1 MSDKSYEA
9 IVIGG
14 GPGGYVAAIRLAQLG
29 IKTLCVEKEEMG
41 GICLNWGCIPS
52 KALIAATNLV
62 QKIQT
67 ASDMGIT
74 VSDVSVDVAKMQ
86 AWKDGIVKKLTGGI
100 TSLVKGN
107 GADIVIGDA
116 ALTGPREVQ
125 VVTATG
131 ETLTF
136 DASKAIVIAT
146 GTQVIRIPGFEP
158 DGETIITAREAVS
171 LQSAPKSMC
180 IIGGGVIG
188 LELGMVYMKLGTK
201 VTVVELTN
209 QLLPGVDLDMVK
221 VVQKHL
227 KKGGVD
233 VRLETKAV
241 ACEKT
246 AGGVRVTVEG
256 GGKKETIEADIL
268 LVAVGF
274 KPNTAGLGLD
284 AVGVALDPRGHVIVD
299 QQLRTNVDGIY
310 AIGDVKGG
318 PYLAHKASAEA
329 EICAEVIAG
338 HNRATDWRSIPAAI
352 FTEPEIATAGM
363 SETQAIAAGRNI
375 KIGKFPFAASGRA
388 MAVRETDGF
397 IKTIVDAD
405 TNQVLGVGIVGPEAS
420 DLISEAALAIEM
432 DAFAE
437 DVALTVHPHP
447 TLGEGMMESFKHAI
461 GEAVHVM
468 NKK

>member
-1 MSDKSYEA
+1 MPDKSYEA

-52 KALIAATNLV
+52 KALIAAASLV
-62 QKIQT
+62 QKIQS

-74 VSDVSVDVAKMQ
+74 VSDLSVDVAKMQ
-86 AWKDGIVKKLTGGI
+86 VWKDGIVKKLTSGI
-100 TSLVKGN
+100 SSLVKGN
-107 GADIVIGDA
+107 GADIVIGEA
-116 ALTGPREVQ
+116 TLTGPRSVK
-125 VVTATG
+125 VVTAAG
-131 ETLTF
+131 ETLTY
-136 DASKAIVIAT
+136 DATKAIVVAT

-158 DGETIITAREAVS
+158 DGEKIITAREAVS

-201 VTVVELTN
+201 VTVVELTE
-209 QLLPGVDLDMVK
+209 QLLPGVDFDMVK

-241 ACEKT
+241 SVDKS
-246 AGGVRVTVEG
+246 GPGVKVTVERA
-256 GGKKETIEADIL
+256 GKQEVIDADTL
-268 LVAVGF
+268 LVCVGF
-274 KPNTAGLGLD
+274 KPNSQGLGLES
-284 AVGVALDPRGHVIVD
+284 VGVALDKRGHITVD
-299 QQLRTNVDGIY
+299 QQLRTNVDGVY
-310 AIGDVKGG
+310 AIGDVTGG

-338 HNRATDWRSIPAAI
+338 HNRATDWRGIPAAI

-363 SETQAIAAGRNI
+363 SETQAIAAGRNV
-375 KIGKFPFAASGRA
+375 KVGKFPFAASGRA

-397 IKTIVDAD
+397 IKSIIDAD
-405 TNQVLGVGIVGPEAS
+405 TNQVIGVGIVGPEAS

-437 DVALTVHPHP
+437 DVALTIHPHP

-461 GEAVHVM
+461 GEAVHIM